1 MFCAIIYLPIMKY
14 SIDIVGFRSSSLIV
28 IGGIVAL
35 IISFAIVKRISK
47 SNLWSNLFVETK
59 LVNDLEEEK
68 IEKKVDL
75 STKSHINKETDF
87 DFIEKQYLGLNKM
100 SLSRRMSLAIFCL
113 VAYYWRENH
122 DKAGELYFFIGIGI
136 MVISILLLFI
146 LHFETKV
153 KNGSIILDGLWTS
166 RKIKIDTASIVS
178 VKNVKY
184 SKYFLNRS
192 VYNLHIKGTIRFYTR
207 GIDAVELIDKDGL
220 IYLIG
225 SQKSEELTRVI
236 QDKLK

>member
-1 MFCAIIYLPIMKY
+1 M
-14 SIDIVGFRSSSLIV
+14 S
-28 IGGIVAL
+28 
-35 IISFAIVKRISK
+35 
-47 SNLWSNLFVETK
+47 E
-59 LVNDLEEEK
+59 
-68 IEKKVDL
+68 
-75 STKSHINKETDF
+75 F

-136 MVISILLLFI
+136 MVISIILLFI

-178 VKNVKY
+178 VKKVKY
-184 SKYFLNRS
+184 SEYL
-192 VYNLHIKGTIRFYTR
+192 L
-207 GIDAVELIDKDGL
+207 DGS
-220 IYLIG
+220 G
-225 SQKSEELTRVI
+225 
-236 QDKLK
+236 